1 MGFLVVVL
9 TITVMLAV
17 YVRYAPLPL
26 ILDVPVVIVDT
37 DIVGGFTAVRP
48 ITSTKDELKSQITK
62 VALATPRTQKIS
74 DSPLIFV
81 TRSRLIGFPDTTTF
95 DIQNDIMIIHAH
107 LVYGRSDMGVNK
119 ARILSWLDRLGPL

>member
-1 MGFLVVVL
+1 MGFLFFVL
-9 TITVMLAV
+9 TIVVVLAV
-17 YVRYAPLPL
+17 YVRYAPLPPM
-26 ILDVPVVIVDT
+26 LDVPVVMVDT
-37 DIVGGFTAVRP
+37 DLVGGFTAVRP
-48 ITSTKDELKSQITK
+48 FTSNKDELIAHITQI
-62 VALATPRTQKIS
+62 ALATPRTQKIL

>member
-1 MGFLVVVL
+1 MVFLFFVL
-9 TITVMLAV
+9 TIVVVLAV
-17 YVRYAPLPL
+17 YVRYAPLPPM
-26 ILDVPVVIVDT
+26 LDVPVVMVDT
-37 DIVGGFTAVRP
+37 DLVGGFTAMRP
-48 ITSTKDELKSQITK
+48 FTSNKDELIAHITQI
-62 VALATPRTQKIS
+62 ALATPRTQKIS

>member
-9 TITVMLAV
+9 VIAVMLAL
-17 YVRYAPLPL
+17 YVRYAPLPPM
-26 ILDVPVVIVDT
+26 LDVPVVIVDT
-37 DIVGGFTAVRP
+37 DIVGGFIVVRP
-48 ITSTKDELKSQITK
+48 FTSNKDELIARITQ

-81 TRSRLIGFPDTTTF
+81 TRSRVIGFPDTTTF
-95 DIQNDIMIIHAH
+95 DIQSDVMTIYAH
-107 LVYGRSDMGVNK
+107 LVYGHSDMGVNK

>member
-1 MGFLVVVL
+1 MGFLFFVL
-9 TITVMLAV
+9 TIVVVLAV
-17 YVRYAPLPL
+17 YVRYAPLPPM
-26 ILDVPVVIVDT
+26 LDVPVVMVDT
-37 DIVGGFTAVRP
+37 DLVGGFTAMRP
-48 ITSTKDELKSQITK
+48 FTSNKDELIAHITQI
-62 VALATPRTQKIS
+62 ALATPRTQKIS

>member
-1 MGFLVVVL
+1 MGFLFFVL
-9 TITVMLAV
+9 TIVVVLAV
-17 YVRYAPLPL
+17 YVRYAPLPPM
-26 ILDVPVVIVDT
+26 LDVPVVMVDT
-37 DIVGGFTAVRP
+37 DLVGGFTAVRP
-48 ITSTKDELKSQITK
+48 FTSNKDELIAHITQI
-62 VALATPRTQKIS
+62 ALATPRTQKIS